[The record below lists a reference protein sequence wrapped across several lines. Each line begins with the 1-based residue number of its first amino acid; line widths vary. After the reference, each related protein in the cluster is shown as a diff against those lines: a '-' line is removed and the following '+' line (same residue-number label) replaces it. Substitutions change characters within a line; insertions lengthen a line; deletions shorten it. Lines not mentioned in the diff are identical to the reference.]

1 MSMLE
6 VHECNHTEKM
16 SKQDVDVDF
25 DPNAPYSS
33 SMDNVPLKVLFGVPN
48 VKMRQS
54 PTQEKKTVQID
65 LSSPKGHVD
74 SSDSVRAK
82 LRESLASA
90 LAMVG
95 YEQPKKDMKT

>member
-1 MSMLE
+1 
-6 VHECNHTEKM
+6 M
-16 SKQDVDVDF
+16 SKQDAHVDF

-33 SMDNVPLKVLFGVPN
+33 TMDNVPLKVLFGVPN
-48 VKMRQS
+48 VNMRQS
-54 PTQEKKTVQID
+54 PTQEKKIVNID

-74 SSDSVRAK
+74 SFDYVRAK

-95 YEQPKKDMKT
+95 DEQPKKDVKAKNNF

>member
-1 MSMLE
+1 
-6 VHECNHTEKM
+6 M
-16 SKQDVDVDF
+16 SKQDAYVDI

-33 SMDNVPLKVLFGVPN
+33 SMDNVPLKVIFGLPN
-48 VKMRQS
+48 VKTRQS
-54 PTQEKKTVQID
+54 PTHEKKTVQID

-74 SSDSVRAK
+74 SFDSVRAK

-95 YEQPKKDMKT
+95 DEQPKKDVKAENNF